1 MWVKLLAYL
10 KLTHRFGFMIKVI
23 ELMVY
28 DLINF
33 MTLFG
38 TIIVGFA
45 TTMCYILQDSSPN
58 YSNICKENKY

>member
-38 TIIVGFA
+38 TIIIGFA
-45 TTMCYILQDSSPN
+45 TTMCYIL
-58 YSNICKENKY
+58 